1 MLQVALIKRVAEFV
15 VEAIGGRYSVKTKSG
30 TPRKFSIKFTVGC
43 LLISAT
49 AVTALLGIGMQFYFG
64 KQMSE
69 EHILTRL
76 TMTAKDVS
84 SHIHQIDASATSS
97 ASILRSVADFSD
109 TEFSVDEIQRVF
121 IQTLIDNPV
130 FYSIYFANN
139 DENFFQVINLES
151 SSGVREKIDATADER
166 WVTIRITG
174 DGEARIRQTFYYSDA
189 LEIVRQTEQKSNF
202 YPSRRPWFDNASR
215 ASVYKTDPYLFQ
227 HLKITGQSYSV
238 RSKGA
243 VIGVDTV
250 LSSLNEEISA
260 TELGMRKNDGVES
273 FIFNNRGEVIASS
286 INVFHEVEIP
296 DSLPL
301 SLNEEQKALLKGKEF
316 VVSNQ
321 NDWGP
326 YDYTESGEP
335 GGYAIDVLKLVAEKT
350 GMILEFVN
358 GFSSE
363 ELVKKYRKR
372 EIDILQPVLGSP
384 TELGVQSLPIFS
396 AQLAIAAKIDNPLP
410 TSLSELSNQTVGVVA
425 GFGMKQWLIER
436 YPTLN
441 IIEQPN
447 LDLAKRALHM
457 GDIQYLVD
465 SYLTMAEMKR
475 LVKITNIH
483 VTKLTESPLEF
494 SLFMKAENGALMKIL
509 NQAINSITPEQKAAL
524 EKKWFKP
531 HQWRGS
537 FAPYPEIY
545 ELATQKDKHDMMNK
559 VNIEGENRFLYI
571 TKLQSTRGTSDYFA
585 VLVSEQVVTDAVTS
599 RLSKSIAFTSVVMVI
614 LFPLAWK
621 VGAPIVRPILDL
633 RKETIKIKNREFD
646 QLIAVET
653 RIKEVSDL
661 SDSVTEMTQEIQH
674 HEQQQEEFVEAFI
687 RLIAQAIDDKSPYT
701 AGHCNRVPEIGLML
715 AEAVEKRDTGKF
727 KDFKFNNEDE
737 RREFRIAAWLH
748 DCGKITTPEHIVDKG
763 TKLEANYNRINE
775 IRTRFEV
782 LRRDAEVEMW
792 KSISTGELSKE
803 EAQAKFDQRV
813 AQLDEDFRFV
823 ANANVGGEFMSDDK
837 IERIKQIAQQ
847 TWLRHYDDHLGL
859 SPFEEMI
866 KPKSEVTLPVVENLL
881 ADKPDHIIE
890 RVRPMEFAPE
900 HGIKVQVP
908 EHQYN
913 LGEVYN
919 LTISRGTLTPEDRF
933 KINEHMISGIKM
945 LGALPFPP
953 ELSNVPR
960 YASTHHETLKGTGYP
975 RRLSAEDL
983 STPERI
989 LVIADI
995 FEALTAGDR
1004 PYKKAKP
1011 VSVAVDIMYKMAL
1024 DEHLDMDLFLLFL
1037 ESGVYRDYAN
1047 KFMPAEQ
1054 VDEVDIEKYLKS
1066 KSSDA

>member
-1 MLQVALIKRVAEFV
+1 
-15 VEAIGGRYSVKTKSG
+15 
-30 TPRKFSIKFTVGC
+30 
-43 LLISAT
+43 
-49 AVTALLGIGMQFYFG
+49 
-64 KQMSE
+64 
-69 EHILTRL
+69 
-76 TMTAKDVS
+76 
-84 SHIHQIDASATSS
+84 
-97 ASILRSVADFSD
+97 
-109 TEFSVDEIQRVF
+109 
-121 IQTLIDNPV
+121 
-130 FYSIYFANN
+130 
-139 DENFFQVINLES
+139 
-151 SSGVREKIDATADER
+151 
-166 WVTIRITG
+166 
-174 DGEARIRQTFYYSDA
+174 
-189 LEIVRQTEQKSNF
+189 
-202 YPSRRPWFDNASR
+202 
-215 ASVYKTDPYLFQ
+215 
-227 HLKITGQSYSV
+227 
-238 RSKGA
+238 
-243 VIGVDTV
+243 
-250 LSSLNEEISA
+250 
-260 TELGMRKNDGVES
+260 
-273 FIFNNRGEVIASS
+273 
-286 INVFHEVEIP
+286 
-296 DSLPL
+296 
-301 SLNEEQKALLKGKEF
+301 
-316 VVSNQ
+316 
-321 NDWGP
+321 
-326 YDYTESGEP
+326 
-335 GGYAIDVLKLVAEKT
+335 
-350 GMILEFVN
+350 
-358 GFSSE
+358 
-363 ELVKKYRKR
+363 
-372 EIDILQPVLGSP
+372 
-384 TELGVQSLPIFS
+384 
-396 AQLAIAAKIDNPLP
+396 
-410 TSLSELSNQTVGVVA
+410 
-425 GFGMKQWLIER
+425 
-436 YPTLN
+436 
-441 IIEQPN
+441 
-447 LDLAKRALHM
+447 
-457 GDIQYLVD
+457 
-465 SYLTMAEMKR
+465 
-475 LVKITNIH
+475 
-483 VTKLTESPLEF
+483 
-494 SLFMKAENGALMKIL
+494 
-509 NQAINSITPEQKAAL
+509 
-524 EKKWFKP
+524 
-531 HQWRGS
+531 
-537 FAPYPEIY
+537 
-545 ELATQKDKHDMMNK
+545 
-559 VNIEGENRFLYI
+559 
-571 TKLQSTRGTSDYFA
+571 
-585 VLVSEQVVTDAVTS
+585 
-599 RLSKSIAFTSVVMVI
+599 
-614 LFPLAWK
+614 
-621 VGAPIVRPILDL
+621 
-633 RKETIKIKNREFD
+633 
-646 QLIAVET
+646 
-653 RIKEVSDL
+653 
-661 SDSVTEMTQEIQH
+661 MTQEIQH

-715 AEAVEKRDTGKF
+715 AEAVEKCDTGKF
-727 KDFKFNNEDE
+727 KDFKFNNDDE

-1066 KSSDA
+1066 EPR

>member
-15 VEAIGGRYSVKTKSG
+15 VEAIGGLYRVKTKSG
-30 TPRKFSIKFTVGC
+30 TPRKFSIKFTVGS
-43 LLISAT
+43 LFVIAT
-49 AVTALLGIGMQFYFG
+49 AVTALLGLGMQYYFG

-84 SHIHQIDASATSS
+84 NHIHQIDASATSS
-97 ASILRSVADFSD
+97 AGILRSVADFSD
-109 TEFSVDEIQRVF
+109 TQFSVDEIQRVF
-121 IQTLIDNPV
+121 VQALIDNPV

-139 DENFFQVINLES
+139 NEYFFQVINLES
-151 SSGVREKIDATADER
+151 SPEVRRRMGATPNER
-166 WVTIRITG
+166 WVIITIKG
-174 DGEARIRQTFYYSDA
+174 DGEERMRQTMYYSES
-189 LEIVRQTEQKSNF
+189 LEVVRQTEQKSNF
-202 YPSRRPWFDNASR
+202 YPSRRPWFASASR
-215 ASVYKTDPYLFQ
+215 DSVYKTDPYLFQ

-250 LSSLNEEISA
+250 LSSLSEKISA
-260 TELGMRKNDGVES
+260 TELGMKKDDSVEA
-273 FIFNNRGEVIASS
+273 FIFNNRGEVVASN
-286 INVFHEVEIP
+286 INVFHEVDIP
-296 DSLPL
+296 DSSLL
-301 SLNEEQKALLKGKEF
+301 VLNEQQKALLDDREF

-326 YDYTESGEP
+326 YDYTQSGEP
-335 GGYAIDVLKLVAEKT
+335 GGYAVDVLNLVSQKT
-350 GMILEFVN
+350 GMTLEFVN
-358 GFSSE
+358 GFSSR
-363 ELVKKYRKR
+363 ELEKKYRKG
-372 EIDILQPVLGSP
+372 EIDILQPVLGTP
-384 TELGVQSLPIFS
+384 PELGIKSDPLFIG
-396 AQLAIAAKIDNPLP
+396 QLAIATKTTNLMPK
-410 TSLSELSNQTVGVVA
+410 SLTELGDDSVGVVA
-425 GFGMKQWLIER
+425 GFGMKEWLLER
-436 YPTLN
+436 YPSLN

-465 SYLTMAEMKR
+465 TYLTMVEMKR
-475 LVKITNIH
+475 LVKLTNIH
-483 VTKLTESPLEF
+483 VGLLDAPPLEF
-494 SLFMKAENGALMKIL
+494 SLFMMEKDKDVLELI
-509 NQAINSITPEQKAAL
+509 NQAIGAISPEQTVAL
-524 EKKWFKP
+524 QEKWLKP

-537 FAPYPEIY
+537 FAPYPEVY
-545 ELATQKDKHDMMNK
+545 ELATQIDKHDTMNK
-559 VNIEGENRFLYI
+559 VTIEGEHRFLYI

-599 RLSKSIAFTSVVMVI
+599 RLSKAIAFTSIVMVI

-621 VGAPIVRPILDL
+621 VGSPIVRPILAL
-633 RKETIKIKNREFD
+633 RKETIKIKDRQFD
-646 QLIAVET
+646 KLVPVET

-715 AEAVEKRDTGKF
+715 AEAVEKCDTGKF
-727 KDFKFNNEDE
+727 KDFDDE

-748 DCGKITTPEHIVDKG
+748 DCGKTTTPEHIVDKG

-837 IERIKQIAQQ
+837 IGRIKQIAKQ

-866 KPKSEVTLPVVENLL
+866 KPKSDVTLPVVENLL

-890 RVRPMEFAPE
+890 RVRPLEFDPE
-900 HGIKVQVP
+900 YGIKVQVP

-975 RRLSAEDL
+975 RRLSA
-983 STPERI
+983 
-989 LVIADI
+989 
-995 FEALTAGDR
+995 TAGDR

-1024 DEHLDMDLFLLFL
+1024 DGHLDMDLFLLFL

>member
-1 MLQVALIKRVAEFV
+1 MKN
-15 VEAIGGRYSVKTKSG
+15 EAD
-30 TPRKFSIKFTVGC
+30 TPRKFSIKFTVGS
-43 LLISAT
+43 LFIFAT
-49 AVTALLGIGMQFYFG
+49 AVTALLGIGMQYYFG

-97 ASILRSVADFSD
+97 AGILRSVADYSD
-109 TEFSVDEIQRVF
+109 TQFSEDEIQHVF
-121 IQTLIDNPV
+121 TQTLIDNPV
-130 FYSIYFANN
+130 FYSIYFANQ
-139 DENFFQVINLES
+139 EEFFFQVVNLES
-151 SSGVREKIDATADER
+151 SSIVRGKIGAAPDER
-166 WVTIRITG
+166 WAVIKIVGEGEERTRYSLFYSESLELIRTTK
-174 DGEARIRQTFYYSDA
+174 QS
-189 LEIVRQTEQKSNF
+189 SNF
-202 YPSRRPWFDNASR
+202 YPSRRPWFDNASKN
-215 ASVYKTDPYLFQ
+215 SVYKTEPYLFQ

-238 RSKGA
+238 RSNKGA

-250 LSSLNEEISA
+250 LSSLSEKITA
-260 TELGMRKNDGVES
+260 TELGMKKDDGVES

-286 INVFHEVEIP
+286 INVFNEVDIP
-296 DSLPL
+296 DSSLLVL
-301 SLNEEQKALLKGKEF
+301 SERQKALLDEREF

-326 YDYTESGEP
+326 YDYTQSGKP
-335 GGYAIDVLKLVAEKT
+335 SGYAVDVLNLISQKT
-350 GMILEFVN
+350 GMRLEFVN
-358 GFSSE
+358 GFSSR
-363 ELVKKYRKR
+363 ELEQKYRKG
-372 EIDILQPVLGSP
+372 EVDILQPVLGTP
-384 TELGVQSLPIFS
+384 PELGIKSDTLFIG
-396 AQLAIAAKIDNPLP
+396 QLAIATKTTNPMP
-410 TSLSELSNQTVGVVA
+410 TSLRDLGDESVGVVA
-425 GFGMKQWLIER
+425 GFGMKEWLLKR
-436 YPTLN
+436 YPSLN
-441 IIEQPN
+441 IVEQPN

-457 GDIQYLVD
+457 ADIQYLVD
-465 SYLTMAEMKR
+465 SYLTMVEMKR
-475 LVKITNIH
+475 LVKLTNVH
-483 VTKLTESPLEF
+483 VGLLNAPPLEF
-494 SLFMKAENGALMKIL
+494 SLFMKEKDKDVVELI
-509 NQAINSITPEQKAAL
+509 NQAITAISPEQKVAL
-524 EKKWFKP
+524 QEKWLKP

-537 FAPYPEIY
+537 FVPYPEVY
-545 ELATQKDKHDMMNK
+545 EAVIQKDKHDTMNK
-559 VNIEGENRFLYI
+559 VTIEGEHRFLYI

-599 RLSKSIAFTSVVMVI
+599 RLSKAIAFTSTVMGI

-621 VGAPIVRPILDL
+621 VGSPIVHPILAL

-646 QLIAVET
+646 QLAPVET

-715 AEAVEKRDTGKF
+715 AEAVEKCDTGKF
-727 KDFKFNNEDE
+727 KDFKFNNYDE

-837 IERIKQIAQQ
+837 IERIKQIAKQ

-866 KPKSEVTLPVVENLL
+866 KPKSDVTLPVVENLL

-890 RVRPMEFAPE
+890 RVRPLEFDPE
-900 HGIKVQVP
+900 YGIKVQVP

-1066 KSSDA
+1066 KSPDA

>member
-1 MLQVALIKRVAEFV
+1 MI
-15 VEAIGGRYSVKTKSG
+15 KSG
-30 TPRKFSIKFTVGC
+30 TPRKFSIKSTIGSLFVIT
-43 LLISAT
+43 T
-49 AVTALLGIGMQFYFG
+49 AVAALLGLGMQYYFA

-76 TMTAKDVS
+76 TMKAKDVS
-84 SHIHQIDASATSS
+84 THIRQIDASATSS
-97 ASILRSVADFSD
+97 VEVLRSVVDFSD
-109 TEFSVDEIQRVF
+109 SDLNESEIKRVF
-121 IQTLIDNPV
+121 IQTLLDNPV
-130 FYSIYFANN
+130 FYSIYFANKK
-139 DENFFQVINLES
+139 EHFFQVINLES
-151 SSGVREKIDATADER
+151 SPEVREKLGAKVNER
-166 WVTIRITG
+166 WVIINIK
-174 DGEARIRQTFYYSDA
+174 GEGKARMRQTTYYSNS
-189 LEIVRQTEQKSNF
+189 LELVRETEQKSNF
-202 YPSRRPWFDNASR
+202 YPSRQPWFVNASSD
-215 ASVYKTDPYLFQ
+215 SVHKTDPYLFQ
-227 HLKITGQSYSV
+227 HQKITGQSYSV
-238 RSKGA
+238 SSKVA
-243 VIGVDTV
+243 VVGVDTV
-250 LSSLNEEISA
+250 LSSLSEKIGA
-260 TELGMRKNDGVES
+260 TELGMKKDDSVEA
-273 FIFNNRGEVIASS
+273 FIFNSRGEVIASS
-286 INVFHEVEIP
+286 INALHDVEIP
-296 DSLPL
+296 HSSRLEL
-301 SLNEEQKALLKGKEF
+301 SEQQKALLGDREF

-326 YDYTESGEP
+326 YDYTQSGKP
-335 GGYAIDVLKLVAEKT
+335 GGYAVDVLNLISQKT
-350 GMILEFVN
+350 TMRFGFVN
-358 GFSSE
+358 GFSSR
-363 ELVKKYRKR
+363 ELEKKYREG

-384 TELGVQSLPIFS
+384 LGLGIKSDPLFIG
-396 AQLAIAAKIDNPLP
+396 QLAIAAKTTNPLP
-410 TSLSELSNQTVGVVA
+410 SSLNELGDESVGVVS
-425 GFGMKQWLIER
+425 GFGMKEWLLER

-441 IIEQPN
+441 IVEQPN
-447 LDLAKRALHM
+447 LDLAKRALHE

-465 SYLTMAEMKR
+465 SYLTMVEMKR
-475 LVKITNIH
+475 LVKLTNIY
-483 VTKLTESPLEF
+483 VAVLDAPPLEF
-494 SLFMKAENGALMKIL
+494 SLFMKEKDKDVVALV
-509 NQAINSITPEQKAAL
+509 NQAIAGISPDQKVAL
-524 EKKWFKP
+524 EKKWLRP
-531 HQWRGS
+531 NLWTGS
-537 FAPYPEIY
+537 FVPYPEVY
-545 ELATQKDKHDMMNK
+545 EQARQRDKHDTMIK
-559 VNIEGENRFLYI
+559 VDIEGEHRFLYI
-571 TKLQSTRGTSDYFA
+571 TELQSTRRTIDYFA
-585 VLVSEQVVTDAVTS
+585 VLVPDQVVTDAVIS
-599 RLSKSIAFTSVVMVI
+599 RLSEAIAFTSIVMVC
-614 LFPLAWK
+614 LFPFAWK
-621 VGAPIVRPILDL
+621 VGSHIVRPILAL
-633 RKETIKIKNREFD
+633 QKETVKIKDRQFD
-646 QLIAVET
+646 KLVPVET

-661 SDSVTEMTQEIQH
+661 SDSVTAMIQEIQH
-674 HEQQQEEFVEAFI
+674 HERQQEEFVEAFI

-715 AEAVEKRDTGKF
+715 AEAAERCDSGRF
-727 KDFKFNNEDE
+727 KDFKFNNDDE

-782 LRRDAEVEMW
+782 LRRDAEVIMW
-792 KSISTGELSKE
+792 KAISTGELSKE
-803 EAQAKFDQRV
+803 EAQANFEQRV
-813 AQLDEDFRFV
+813 KQLDEDFRFV

-866 KPKSEVTLPVVENLL
+866 KSKSDMTLPVVENLL

-900 HGIKVQVP
+900 HGIQVQVP

-983 STPERI
+983 SIPERI

-1011 VSVAVDIMYKMAL
+1011 VSVAIDIMYKMAV

-1037 ESGVYRDYAN
+1037 ESGVYRKYVN

-1054 VDEVDIEKYLKS
+1054 VDEVDIEKYLKAKSPDVS
-1066 KSSDA
+1066 KSRCHDFVG

>member
-1 MLQVALIKRVAEFV
+1 MKN
-15 VEAIGGRYSVKTKSG
+15 EAD
-30 TPRKFSIKFTVGC
+30 TPRKFSIKFTVGS
-43 LLISAT
+43 LFIFAT
-49 AVTALLGIGMQFYFG
+49 AVTALLGIGMQYYFG

-97 ASILRSVADFSD
+97 AGILRSVADYSD
-109 TEFSVDEIQRVF
+109 TQFSEDEIQHVF
-121 IQTLIDNPV
+121 TQTLIDNPV
-130 FYSIYFANN
+130 FYSIYFANQ
-139 DENFFQVINLES
+139 EEFFFQVVNLES
-151 SSGVREKIDATADER
+151 SSIVRGKIGAAPDER
-166 WVTIRITG
+166 WAIIKIVGEGEERTRYSLFYSESLELIRTTK
-174 DGEARIRQTFYYSDA
+174 QS
-189 LEIVRQTEQKSNF
+189 SNF
-202 YPSRRPWFDNASR
+202 YPSRRPWFDNASKN
-215 ASVYKTDPYLFQ
+215 SVYKTEPYLFQ

-238 RSKGA
+238 RSNKGA

-250 LSSLNEEISA
+250 LSSLSEKITA
-260 TELGMRKNDGVES
+260 TELGMKKDDGVES

-286 INVFHEVEIP
+286 INVFNEVDIP
-296 DSLPL
+296 DSSLLVL
-301 SLNEEQKALLKGKEF
+301 SERQKALLDEREF

-326 YDYTESGEP
+326 YDYTQSGKP
-335 GGYAIDVLKLVAEKT
+335 SGYAVDVLNLISQKT
-350 GMILEFVN
+350 GIRLEFVN
-358 GFSSE
+358 GFSSR
-363 ELVKKYRKR
+363 ELEQKYRKG
-372 EIDILQPVLGSP
+372 EVDILQPVLGTP
-384 TELGVQSLPIFS
+384 PELGIKSDTLFIG
-396 AQLAIAAKIDNPLP
+396 QLAIATKTTNPMP
-410 TSLSELSNQTVGVVA
+410 TSLRDLGDESVGVVA
-425 GFGMKQWLIER
+425 GFGMKEWLLKR
-436 YPTLN
+436 YPSLN
-441 IIEQPN
+441 IVEQPN

-457 GDIQYLVD
+457 ADIQYLVD
-465 SYLTMAEMKR
+465 SYLTMVEMKR
-475 LVKITNIH
+475 LVKLTNVH
-483 VTKLTESPLEF
+483 VGLLNAPPLEF
-494 SLFMKAENGALMKIL
+494 SLFMKEKDKDVVELI
-509 NQAINSITPEQKAAL
+509 NQAITAISPEQKVAL
-524 EKKWFKP
+524 QEKWLKP

-537 FAPYPEIY
+537 FVPYPEVY
-545 ELATQKDKHDMMNK
+545 EAVIQKDKHDTMNK
-559 VNIEGENRFLYI
+559 VTIEGEHRFLYI

-599 RLSKSIAFTSVVMVI
+599 RLSKAIAFTSIVMGI

-621 VGAPIVRPILDL
+621 VGSPIVHPILAL

-646 QLIAVET
+646 QLAPVET

-715 AEAVEKRDTGKF
+715 AEAVEKCDTGKF
-727 KDFKFNNEDE
+727 KDFKFNNDDE

-837 IERIKQIAQQ
+837 IERIKQIAKQ

-866 KPKSEVTLPVVENLL
+866 KSKSDVTLPVVENLL

-890 RVRPMEFAPE
+890 RVRPVEFAPE

-1066 KSSDA
+1066 KSPDA

>member
-1 MLQVALIKRVAEFV
+1 MKN
-15 VEAIGGRYSVKTKSG
+15 EAD
-30 TPRKFSIKFTVGC
+30 TPRKFSIKFTVGS
-43 LLISAT
+43 LFIFAT
-49 AVTALLGIGMQFYFG
+49 AVTALLGIGMQYYFG

-97 ASILRSVADFSD
+97 AGILRSVADYSD
-109 TEFSVDEIQRVF
+109 TQFNEDEIQHVF
-121 IQTLIDNPV
+121 TQTLIDNPV
-130 FYSIYFANN
+130 FYSIYFANQ
-139 DENFFQVINLES
+139 EEFFFQVVNLES
-151 SSGVREKIDATADER
+151 SSIVRGKIGAAPDER
-166 WVTIRITG
+166 WAVIKIV
-174 DGEARIRQTFYYSDA
+174 GEGEERTRYSLFYSES
-189 LEIVRQTEQKSNF
+189 LELVRTTKQSSNF
-202 YPSRRPWFDNASR
+202 YPSRRPWFDNASKN
-215 ASVYKTDPYLFQ
+215 SVYKTDPYLFQ

-238 RSKGA
+238 RSNKGA

-250 LSSLNEEISA
+250 LSSLSEKITA
-260 TELGMRKNDGVES
+260 TELGMKKDDGVES

-286 INVFHEVEIP
+286 INVFNEVDIP
-296 DSLPL
+296 DSSLLVL
-301 SLNEEQKALLKGKEF
+301 SERQKALLDEREF

-326 YDYTESGEP
+326 YDYTQSGKP
-335 GGYAIDVLKLVAEKT
+335 SGYAVDVLNLISQKT
-350 GMILEFVN
+350 GMRLEFVN
-358 GFSSE
+358 GFSSR
-363 ELVKKYRKR
+363 ELEQKYRR
-372 EIDILQPVLGSP
+372 GEIDILQLVLGTP
-384 TELGVQSLPIFS
+384 AELGIKSDTLFIG
-396 AQLAIAAKIDNPLP
+396 QLAIATKTTNPMP
-410 TSLSELSNQTVGVVA
+410 TSLRELGDESVGVVA
-425 GFGMKQWLIER
+425 GFGMKEWLLKR
-436 YPTLN
+436 YPSLN
-441 IIEQPN
+441 IVEQPN

-465 SYLTMAEMKR
+465 SYLTMVEMKR
-475 LVKITNIH
+475 LVKLTNVH
-483 VTKLTESPLEF
+483 VGLLNAPPLEF
-494 SLFMKAENGALMKIL
+494 SLFMKEKDKDVVELI
-509 NQAINSITPEQKAAL
+509 NQAITAISPEQKVAL
-524 EKKWFKP
+524 QEKWLKP

-537 FAPYPEIY
+537 FVPYPEVY
-545 ELATQKDKHDMMNK
+545 EAVIQKDKHDTMNK
-559 VNIEGENRFLYI
+559 VTIDGESRFLYI

-599 RLSKSIAFTSVVMVI
+599 RLSKAIAFTSIVMVI

-621 VGAPIVRPILDL
+621 VGSPIVRPILAL
-633 RKETIKIKNREFD
+633 RKETIKIKDRQFD
-646 QLIAVET
+646 KLVPVET

-715 AEAVEKRDTGKF
+715 AEAVEKCDTGKF
-727 KDFKFNNEDE
+727 KDFKFNNDDE

-792 KSISTGELSKE
+792 ESISTGELSKE
-803 EAQAKFDQRV
+803 AAQAKFDQRV

-859 SPFEEMI
+859 SPFEEMT
-866 KPKSEVTLPVVENLL
+866 KPKSDVTLPVAENLL

-975 RRLSAEDL
+975 RRLNAEDL

-1066 KSSDA
+1066 KSSGA

>member
-1 MLQVALIKRVAEFV
+1 M
-15 VEAIGGRYSVKTKSG
+15 KTKSG
-30 TPRKFSIKFTVGC
+30 SPRKFSIKFTVGS
-43 LLISAT
+43 LFIFAT
-49 AVTALLGIGMQFYFG
+49 AVTALLGVGMQYYFG

-97 ASILRSVADFSD
+97 AGILRSVADYSD
-109 TEFSVDEIQRVF
+109 TQFSEDEIQHVF
-121 IQTLIDNPV
+121 TQTLIDNPV
-130 FYSIYFANN
+130 FYSIYFANQ
-139 DENFFQVINLES
+139 EEFFFQVVNLES
-151 SSGVREKIDATADER
+151 SSIVRGKIGAAPDER
-166 WVTIRITG
+166 WAVIKIV
-174 DGEARIRQTFYYSDA
+174 GEGEERTRYSLFYSES
-189 LEIVRQTEQKSNF
+189 LELVRTTKQSSNF
-202 YPSRRPWFDNASR
+202 YPSRRPWFDNASKN
-215 ASVYKTDPYLFQ
+215 SVYKTEPYLFQ

-238 RSKGA
+238 RSNKGA

-250 LSSLNEEISA
+250 LSSLSEKITA
-260 TELGMRKNDGVES
+260 TELGMKKDDGVES

-286 INVFHEVEIP
+286 INVFQEVEIP
-296 DSLPL
+296 TSPPL
-301 SLNEEQKALLKGKEF
+301 TLTKEQRALLNDKEF

-335 GGYAIDVLKLVAEKT
+335 GGYAIDVLKLIAEKT
-350 GMILEFVN
+350 GMAVEFVN
-358 GFSSE
+358 GFSSA
-363 ELVKKYRKR
+363 ELVKKYRNG
-372 EIDILQPVLGSP
+372 EIDILQPVLGEP
-384 TELGVQSLPIFS
+384 PELGIKSDSLFI
-396 AQLAIAAKIDNPLP
+396 AQLAIATKTTNLMPK
-410 TSLSELSNQTVGVVA
+410 SLTELGGDSIGVVA
-425 GFGMKQWLIER
+425 GFGMKEWLLER
-436 YPTLN
+436 YPSLN

-465 SYLTMAEMKR
+465 TYLTMVEMKR
-475 LVKITNIH
+475 LVKLTDIH
-483 VTKLTESPLEF
+483 VGLLDAPPLEL
-494 SLFMKAENGALMKIL
+494 SLFMKEKDKDVLELI
-509 NQAINSITPEQKAAL
+509 NQAIGAISPEQTVALQEKWLKA
-524 EKKWFKP
+524 

-537 FAPYPEIY
+537 FVPYPEVY
-545 ELATQKDKHDMMNK
+545 EAAIQKDKHDLMNK
-559 VNIEGENRFLYI
+559 VTIDGESRFLYI
-571 TKLQSTRGTSDYFA
+571 TKLHSTRGTSDYFA
-585 VLVSEQVVTDAVTS
+585 VIVSGQVVTDAVTS
-599 RLSKSIAFTSVVMVI
+599 RLSKAIAITAFAMMI
-614 LFPLAWK
+614 LFPFAWK
-621 VGAPIVRPILDL
+621 VGTPIVNSILAL

-646 QLIAVET
+646 QLAPVET

-715 AEAVEKRDTGKF
+715 AEAVEKCDTGKF
-727 KDFKFNNEDE
+727 KDFKFNNDDE

-748 DCGKITTPEHIVDKG
+748 DCGKITTPEHVVDKG

-823 ANANVGGEFMSDDK
+823 ANANVGGEFMSDEK

-866 KPKSEVTLPVVENLL
+866 KPKSDVTLPVVENLL

-890 RVRPMEFAPE
+890 RVRPMECAPE

>member
-1 MLQVALIKRVAEFV
+1 M
-15 VEAIGGRYSVKTKSG
+15 KTKSG